1 MKDIAEWLASLD
13 LGEYAQRFA
22 ENAID
27 LSVIRDLTEN
37 DLEELGVL
45 LGHRRKMLRAIAE
58 LQGEAASKPQTSA
71 EPGRDRA
78 ERRQLTVMFC
88 DLVGSTELSARL
100 DPEDMGQLV
109 ALFHHRIAEVID
121 GYQGIVAR
129 YMGDGVLAYFGYP
142 QAHEDDAEQ
151 AVRAGLALVEAVP
164 NLQTGAEAPLQ
175 VRVGIATG
183 VVLVGD
189 LIGEGGSQEQAVVGD
204 TPNLAA
210 RLQVLA
216 EPGTVVISAST
227 RRLTGGQFEYRDR
240 GPAAL
245 KGWAEPVPAWQVLRT
260 SGVAGRF
267 EAQHESKLTPLF
279 GRDEEIELLLRR
291 WRGVS
296 QGEGRV
302 VVLTGEPGIGKSHIT
317 LALQERLLAEPH
329 IGLHYFCSA
338 HHTNSAL
345 LPFVGQLE
353 RAARFERGDTSA
365 EKLAKLEM
373 LLVQSAV
380 EGDQAVALLANLLS
394 LPSSDRYRLPEL
406 SPQSRKEKTLA
417 ALLSRLEGL
426 AAMQPVLMI
435 FEDVHWIDPTSL
447 ELLTVMVDQVPQL
460 RVLLLINARPEFA
473 PPWPHYAHVTTVAL
487 TRLSRPDGAAIIKRI
502 TGGKTLPAEV
512 MNQIL
517 ARTDGVPLFV
527 EELTKTVLESGVLQ
541 EGEGHY
547 VLEHPLPS
555 LAIPTTL
562 HDSLI
567 ARLDRFAPVREVAQ
581 IGAVVGRSFSY
592 ELLNAVAGIPREKLE
607 EALGQLVLSELIFRR
622 GEIPH
627 AVYTF
632 KHVLV
637 RDAAYSSLLKSRR
650 ANLHAAIA
658 SAFEQRFPEIVE
670 AQPET
675 LAQHL
680 TEAGLIEKAVSY
692 WLKAGKNAVQRFAN
706 LEAIAHLQRGIETV
720 GRLPDT
726 LGRDRLELDLQF
738 TLGPCLIAT
747 QGPASSTAIATFA
760 RGRELCARLG
770 DPPEYLQVMFWLAT
784 GSVVRGEL
792 PQARETTATLLGLA
806 EARNDRPMLINAIR
820 GLGMILLFMG
830 HVVDARELTERA
842 IEAFGASSE
851 TEKLA
856 ARAAG
861 QDAGAA
867 GLALMSWALWIL
879 GYVDMAAARMAAALQ
894 RADAVGHPHTQAYAC
909 YYASILHALRGEP
922 AIAHRHAERCLSL
935 SEEYGF
941 RHWQGLSRAIRGI
954 CMTMLDPSA
963 STLEEVR
970 GALDH
975 YRSAGY
981 QLGITALYVLL
992 CPILLLRHE
1001 PEAALEVIEQGLS
1014 AANHNSERIFEAELH
1029 RLKARALLLCG
1040 AAGSE
1045 THAQSLL
1052 DRALTTARSQHARSL
1067 ELRAAKDLAA
1077 LWIGQGRRDEALA
1090 FLAPIHAWFTEG
1102 FDTHDL
1108 KEAKVLLDQRNHEPI
1123 SSYQASCI
1131 APGLSPCG
1139 AAD

>member
-37 DLEELGVL
+37 DLKELGVL

-58 LQGEAASKPQTSA
+58 LQEAPASEVETAA

-78 ERRQLTVMFC
+78 ERRQHTVMFC
-88 DLVGSTELSARL
+88 DLFGSTALSARL
-100 DPEDMGQLV
+100 DPEDMRQV
-109 ALFHHRIAEVID
+109 MALFHRRIAEVIG

-151 AVRAGLALVEAVP
+151 AVRAGLALVEAVA

-175 VRVGIATG
+175 IRIGIATG
-183 VVLVGD
+183 VAVVGD
-189 LIGEGGSQEQAVVGD
+189 FIGEGGSQEQAVVGD

-216 EPGTVVISAST
+216 EPGSVMISAST

-240 GPAAL
+240 GPVAL
-245 KGWAEPVPAWQVLRT
+245 KGWAEPIPAWQVLRT
-260 SGVAGRF
+260 SGVESRF

-279 GRDEEIELLLRR
+279 GRDEEIELLIRR

-302 VVLTGEPGIGKSHIT
+302 VVLTGDPGIGKSHIT
-317 LALQERLLAEPH
+317 LALQERLQAEPH
-329 IGLHYFCSA
+329 VSLRYFCSA
-338 HHTNSAL
+338 HHTHSAL
-345 LPFVGQLE
+345 FPFVGQLE
-353 RAARFERGDTSA
+353 RAAQFKRSDTPA

-373 LLVQSAV
+373 LLVRSAV
-380 EGDQAVALLANLLS
+380 DGDQTVALLANLLS
-394 LPSSDRYRLPEL
+394 LPPSDRYRLPEL

-417 ALLSRLEGL
+417 ALLVQLEGL
-426 AAMQPVLMI
+426 TAMQSVVMI
-435 FEDVHWIDPTSL
+435 FEDAHWIDPTSL
-447 ELLTVMVDQVPQL
+447 ELLTVMVDRVPQL
-460 RVLLLINARPEFA
+460 RVLLLITARPEFT
-473 PPWPHYAHVTTVAL
+473 PPWPHYAHVTTVAV
-487 TRLSRPDGAAIIKRI
+487 TRLGRSHGMAIIKRI
-502 TGGKTLPAEV
+502 TGGKTLPEEV

-541 EGEGHY
+541 ERDGHY
-547 VLEHPLPS
+547 VLEHPLPP

-592 ELLNAVAGIPREKLE
+592 ELLDAVAGIPREKLE
-607 EALGQLVLSELIFRR
+607 EALGQLVLSELIFHR

-637 RDAAYSSLLKSRR
+637 RDAAYSSLLKPRR
-650 ANLHAAIA
+650 AHLHAAIA
-658 SAFEQRFPEIVE
+658 SAFEQRFPEIVG

-675 LAQHL
+675 LAHHL
-680 TEAGLIEKAVSY
+680 TEAGLIENAVSY
-692 WLKAGKNAVQRFAN
+692 WLKAGKNAAQRFAN
-706 LEAIAHLQRGIETV
+706 LEAIAHLQRGIETA
-720 GRLPDT
+720 GRLPDS

-738 TLGPCLIAT
+738 AVGPCLIAT

-770 DPPEYLQVMFWLAT
+770 DAPEYLQVMFWLAT
-784 GSVVRGEL
+784 GSVIRGEL
-792 PQARETTATLLGLA
+792 PQAREVTATLLSLA
-806 EARNDRPMLINAIR
+806 EARNDRPMLINAMR

-830 HVVDARELTERA
+830 HVVDARELIERA
-842 IEAFGASSE
+842 IEAFSASNE

-879 GYVDMAAARMAAALQ
+879 GHVDLAVERMAAALQ

-922 AIAHRHAERCLSL
+922 AIAHRHAERCLTL
-935 SEEYGF
+935 SEENGF
-941 RHWQGLSRAIRGI
+941 RHWHGLSRAIRGI
-954 CMTMLDPSA
+954 CTTMLDPSA
-963 STLEEVR
+963 NTLEEVR
-970 GALDH
+970 GVLDQ
-975 YRSAGY
+975 YRGAGY

-992 CPILLLRHE
+992 SPILLLRHE

-1014 AANHNSERIFEAELH
+1014 TANHNSERIFEAELH
-1029 RLKARALLLCG
+1029 RLKARALLVCG
-1040 AAGSE
+1040 ASGGG
-1045 THAQSLL
+1045 THAESLL
-1052 DRALTTARSQHARSL
+1052 DQALTTARSQYARSL

-1077 LWIGQGRRDEALA
+1077 LWISQGRRDEALA

-1108 KEAKVLLDQRNHEPI
+1108 KEAKVLLDQLQ
-1123 SSYQASCI
+1123 S
-1131 APGLSPCG
+1131 
-1139 AAD
+1139 